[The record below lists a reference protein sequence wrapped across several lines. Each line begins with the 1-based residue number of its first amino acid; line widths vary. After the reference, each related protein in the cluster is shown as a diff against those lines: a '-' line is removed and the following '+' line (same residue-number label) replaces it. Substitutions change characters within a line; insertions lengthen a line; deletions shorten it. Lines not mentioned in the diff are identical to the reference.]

1 MICPR
6 YELIQKKGSDFKGLG
21 NVPDVYSQVML
32 LETENKNLKKEL
44 KHFKQAAEYVKIVFP
59 FFYLG

>member
-1 MICPR
+1 
-6 YELIQKKGSDFKGLG
+6 
-21 NVPDVYSQVML
+21 ML